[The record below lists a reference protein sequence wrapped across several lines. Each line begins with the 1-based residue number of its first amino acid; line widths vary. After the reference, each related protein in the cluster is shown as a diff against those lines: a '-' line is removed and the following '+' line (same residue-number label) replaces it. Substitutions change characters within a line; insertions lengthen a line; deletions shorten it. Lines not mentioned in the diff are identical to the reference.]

1 MDNFMDKLAKRFNA
15 GEIIKANSQAEAR
28 DMKRMQERTA
38 EYERMM
44 QEMRRLNLKNVELTE
59 QVQQLIQCG
68 IEQLENYG
76 SGEELLGN
84 KIDETGI
91 SLRTEAAVIQGTL
104 KENADSV
111 NENVESIKSDVASVK
126 EEIEPVKNY
135 MYSIKYSVD
144 SVKEQVDS
152 IMDNTDSV
160 KDHVDSMKE
169 NVDSV
174 KDHVDSM
181 KENVDSVKGNVDS
194 MKENVDSVK
203 GNVDSMKYN
212 IDSVKDN
219 VDIMKDDMNTIKD
232 SVDFMKDNM
241 DFLKSNVD
249 SVKYN
254 TDSVKDSVDSVKDT
268 MEILKGSVSDAVYK
282 TDDGF
287 YRVSGRLD
295 EMERA
300 INEELQQ
307 NHQAVFVALRDLE
320 DKAGNDDEM
329 KESIRTMKELLVGF
343 RLSSEEGQKH
353 LEEHVHKENV
363 RVYRNVQAALSEE
376 ATRKARELGERMD
389 RLESDMKKN
398 SGVKL
403 LVIITLLLSLA
414 SFGMQVAQIL
424 QLF

>member
-68 IEQLENYG
+68 IEQLESYG

-84 KIDETGI
+84 KINETGI
-91 SLRTEAAVIQGTL
+91 SLKTDVAVIQEAL
-104 KENADSV
+104 KENTDSV
-111 NENVESIKSDVASVK
+111 NGKIESLKTDMASVK
-126 EEIEPVKNY
+126 EE
-135 MYSIKYSVD
+135 M
-144 SVKEQVDS
+144 DS
-152 IMDNTDSV
+152 IIDNTDSV

-174 KDHVDSM
+174 KGHVDSMKENVDSVKDNVDSM

-219 VDIMKDDMNTIKD
+219 VDIMKDDMGTIKD

-254 TDSVKDSVDSVKDT
+254 TDSVKDSMDAVKDT
-268 MEILKGSVSDAVYK
+268 VEILKGSVSDAAYK

-320 DKAGNDDEM
+320 DKAGGNNEM
-329 KESIRTMKELLVGF
+329 MESIKTMRELLVGF

-389 RLESDMKKN
+389 RLEYGMKKN
-398 SGVKL
+398 SGMKT
-403 LVIITLLLSLA
+403 LVLITLLLALA
-414 SFGMQVAQIL
+414 SFGMQVAQLL